1 MSYFEE
7 EDVHVAQREH
17 HAKQHLR
24 CDTLQQRLSDPFLDR
39 IAPLA
44 VTVTVDSVGQGD
56 MNKTK
61 K

>member
-1 MSYFEE
+1 M
-7 EDVHVAQREH
+7 HVAQHEH
-17 HAKQHLR
+17 HAKQYLR

-44 VTVTVDSVGQGD
+44 VTVTVDSVGQDD
-56 MNKTK
+56 MNTRK